1 MLIVFLGYFSGITS
15 VIEDDRKSKENRCV
29 YEKTKENAFFV
40 CTNVSNLRDHTS
52 STTTIRELQTS
63 GRSSA
68 ETHSTLSSLS
78 LAEGAVF
85 VLSLPER
92 TDLIVAEII
101 VMIGLE
107 AKISTFL
114 RSHSETSLLK
124 VALLDG
130 QSCHGGG
137 CEDRS

>member
-29 YEKTKENAFFV
+29 YEMTKENAFFV

-78 LAEGAVF
+78 LGEGAVF
-85 VLSLPER
+85 ILSLPER
-92 TDLIVAEII
+92 ADLIVAEII

-114 RSHSETSLLK
+114 RSHSEASLLN

-130 QSCHGGG
+130 QSCH
-137 CEDRS
+137 